1 MKDIVQIFNS
11 KMTCPKCGESY
22 SVTANLW
29 RRTVIQ
35 KGDGTVLIAA
45 LCCNCT
51 KQGLT
56 REKVLRNSTVLEAD
70 SAGRIVR
77 SYFNMT

>member
-1 MKDIVQIFNS
+1 MKNIVQIFNS
-11 KMTCPKCGESY
+11 KIVCPKCGKSY
-22 SVTANLW
+22 GVTANLW
-29 RRTVIQ
+29 RRTIVP
-35 KGDGTVLIAA
+35 KGDGTILIAA

-56 REKVLRNSTVLEAD
+56 REKIVRNSTVLEAD

-77 SYFNMT
+77 SYFNII